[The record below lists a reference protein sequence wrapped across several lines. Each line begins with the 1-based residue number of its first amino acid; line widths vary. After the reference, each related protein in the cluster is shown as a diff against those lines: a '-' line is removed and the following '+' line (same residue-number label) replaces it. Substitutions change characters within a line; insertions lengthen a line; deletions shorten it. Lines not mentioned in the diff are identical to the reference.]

1 MQKFSKD
8 WFELTDHR
16 RRLFS
21 RAVWIPIYGSQK
33 LTNEGKFGLE
43 GHEEEFLMVGSVLI
57 DNKKRE
63 IADRLGWHEVG
74 IPDTSHFVFSDG
86 RYKQVQ
92 TFLYNDDEP
101 LGEFIVLSQYINHA
115 NERVIHISQD
125 LVFALGLIEED
136 DKWLCANEGY
146 EEVIR
151 VERNDK
157 GGISFVEIK
166 AAYLRDYLAARKMA
180 LRLYTF
186 RTRKAT
192 LEHEPNFDW
201 PEHGEI
207 VNEPHDRCVVGVT
220 EVNQDGE
227 VPGIR
232 MMMKVWRTDVDEDE
246 DVPEFGPESDSNTD
260 YEKRTFEPKS
270 TASRYVVYGDHW
282 RGEWI
287 EPAARSERVGRDEP
301 ADTLFV
307 RADATGESVDLAT
320 LNDEDVGKYL
330 WFKPEVIIALT
341 SYRDS
346 KFGWYT
352 DDTGF
357 VFPTPDGDIHFG
369 MNSIGLV
376 NAYAYDIARADR
388 WIQRLWVAH
397 NVTPDGKVSA
407 ELLEAQMRSTPAGT
421 RSHEELLDIAME
433 NLDAVFSH
441 WAGAPVYRRHI
452 KHSEIARKINRF
464 AVSEPTHLLRLAKE
478 MVRITIEQLDKKT
491 LRNKLDDAPDNLGS
505 LKLLERNLA
514 IATDDHYASKLLA
527 PLYAINDLRQ
537 ADAHLP
543 KSELT
548 KFFDLLGVNNDDPLV
563 LQAKQMIT
571 SVVDALGTAGGDFNN
586 FLRKQPSSNTNKS
599 E

>member
-1 MQKFSKD
+1 VHKFSKD
-8 WFELTDHR
+8 WFELADHR
-16 RRLFS
+16 RRFFS
-21 RAVWIPIYGSQK
+21 RTVWVPIYGTQQPLKES
-33 LTNEGKFGLE
+33 TYGLE
-43 GHEEEFLMVGSVLI
+43 GHEEELLAVGAVLI
-57 DNKKRE
+57 DSDKRE
-63 IADRLGWHEVG
+63 LAERLGWSEVG
-74 IPDTSHFVFSDG
+74 LPNTSHYVFDDG
-86 RYKQVQ
+86 RYKLVQ
-92 TFLYNDDEP
+92 TFLYNDNEQ
-101 LGEFIVLSQYINHA
+101 LGEFLVLSQYVNQA
-115 NERVIHISQD
+115 NERVVHINQD
-125 LVFALGLIEED
+125 LIFALGLIEED

-151 VERNDK
+151 VERNDR
-157 GGISFVEIK
+157 GAISFVEIK
-166 AAYLRDYLAARKMA
+166 AAFLRDYLAARNMA

-192 LEHEPNFDW
+192 LEHEPNFEW
-201 PEHGEI
+201 PEHGEL

-220 EVNQDGE
+220 KVNQDGE
-227 VPGIR
+227 VPGAR
-232 MMMKVWRTDVDEDE
+232 MMMKVWRTDVDEED

-260 YEKRTFEPKS
+260 YEKQIFEPKS
-270 TASRYVVYGDHW
+270 TVSRYVVYGDHW

-287 EPAARSERVGRDEP
+287 EPAGRSERVGQEEP
-301 ADTLFV
+301 AETLFV
-307 RADATGESVDLAT
+307 RADAAGEAVDLAT

-330 WFKPEVIIALT
+330 WFKPEIITSLT

-357 VFPTPDGDIHFG
+357 VFPSPDGHIHFG

-376 NAYAYDIARADR
+376 NAYAYDIASADR
-388 WIQRLWVAH
+388 WVQRLWIAH

-407 ELLEAQMRSTPAGT
+407 ELLEAQMRATPART
-421 RSHEELLDIAME
+421 RSHEDLLDLAMR
-433 NLDAVFSH
+433 NLDFVFSQ

-452 KHSEIARKINRF
+452 KHSEIVSKINRF
-464 AVSEPTHLLRLAKE
+464 TVSEPTHLLRLAKE
-478 MVRITIEQLDKKT
+478 MVRITIEQLDRKV
-491 LRNKLDDAPDNLGS
+491 LRNKLNDAPENLGS

-514 IATDDHYASKLLA
+514 IATDETYASKLLA
-527 PLYAINDLRQ
+527 PMYAINDLRQ

-543 KSELT
+543 KLELA

-571 SVVDALGTAGGDFNN
+571 SVVEALGIAGSDFSN
-586 FLRKQPSSNTNKS
+586 FLQSQQSSDANKL